1 MNKDKFLFFM
11 AEVINCTGTFQAE
24 QRSERIAI
32 IVKSAARYLDI
43 EGITLEYIYGELKIH
58 EQLSKDR
65 SSQSQD

>member
-1 MNKDKFLFFM
+1 MLFKQ
-11 AEVINCTGTFQAE
+11 NGDP
-24 QRSERIAI
+24 ERIAI

-43 EGITLEYIYGELKIH
+43 EGITWENIYGELKRH